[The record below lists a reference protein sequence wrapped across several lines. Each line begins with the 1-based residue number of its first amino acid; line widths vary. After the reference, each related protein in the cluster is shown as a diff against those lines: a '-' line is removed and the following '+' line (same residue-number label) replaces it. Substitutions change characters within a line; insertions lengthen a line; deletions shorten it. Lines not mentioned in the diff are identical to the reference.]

1 VYVHARDPQARRPD
15 ADHRGP
21 GYVIQQ
27 GDQGNIIESDAQQLT
42 VAVDPVVSFQDAG
55 KEWASV
61 LGDSPVGSIFLSP
74 QWQEVWWDN
83 FSGGREMTGF
93 SVPASNGGMDALASL
108 SRLGDSISFVGA
120 PDTFD
125 YNDFLVR
132 PGFEDSFYPT
142 LLDVLGRWE
151 WSEVRLDSL
160 IEHSPTLA
168 RLPDLARER
177 GYAVEVEYEDV
188 TSGVSL
194 PGDWEEYLALLSKKD
209 RHELRRKL
217 RRLESQTD
225 WRWYCLTSP
234 DDVEANFDGFLA
246 LMRMSRADK
255 EEYMT
260 PERERFFRTLARR
273 MAELDLIRLFFMEID
288 GARAAASLC
297 FDYDRTRLLY
307 NSGYDPGLSYY
318 SVGLLLHAMCV
329 RDAIENNLGYFDF
342 LRGPEPY
349 KAHLGG
355 IQKSLY
361 RMVVKR
367 S

>member
-1 VYVHARDPQARRPD
+1 M
-15 ADHRGP
+15 
-21 GYVIQQ
+21 
-27 GDQGNIIESDAQQLT
+27 S
-42 VAVDPVVSFQDAG
+42 VDPVISFQDSRE
-55 KEWASV
+55 EWVSV
-61 LGDSPVGSIFLSP
+61 LRDSPVASIFLSP

-83 FSGGREMTGF
+83 FSGGREITGF
-93 SVPASNGGMDALASL
+93 SVPASGGGVDALASL
-108 SRLGDSISFVGA
+108 ARMGDIIGFVGA

-132 PGFEDSFYPT
+132 PGFEEVFYPT
-142 LLDVLGRWE
+142 LLDVLGDWDWR
-151 WSEVRLDSL
+151 EVRLDSL
-160 IEHSPTLA
+160 LEHSPTLA
-168 RLPDLARER
+168 HLPDLARKR
-177 GYAVEVEYEDV
+177 GYDVEVEYEDV
-188 TSGVSL
+188 TSGVCL
-194 PGDWEEYLALLSKKD
+194 PGAWEEYLALLSKKD

-225 WRWYCLTSP
+225 WRWYGLTSP
-234 DDVEANFDGFLA
+234 GEVEAIFDEFLA
-246 LMRMSRADK
+246 LMRMSRPDK

-260 PERERFFRTLARR
+260 PEREGFFRSLALR
-273 MAELDLIRLFFMEID
+273 MAELDHIRLFFLEID
-288 GARAAASLC
+288 GNRAAASLC
-297 FDYDRTRLLY
+297 FDYGQTRLLY

-329 RDAIENNLGYFDF
+329 RDAIEKGLGYFDF

-355 IQKSLY
+355 RQKSLY

>member
-1 VYVHARDPQARRPD
+1 MR
-15 ADHRGP
+15 
-21 GYVIQQ
+21 
-27 GDQGNIIESDAQQLT
+27 
-42 VAVDPVVSFQDAG
+42 
-55 KEWASV
+55 
-61 LGDSPVGSIFLSP
+61 DSPVASIFLSP

-83 FSGGREMTGF
+83 FSDGRKMTGF
-93 SVPASNGGMDALASL
+93 SVPASDGGVDALASL
-108 SRLGDSISFVGA
+108 SRLGDSISFVGT

-142 LLDVLGRWE
+142 LLDVLGGWE
-151 WSEVRLDSL
+151 WSELRLDSL
-160 IEHSPTLA
+160 IEHSPTLVH
-168 RLPDLARER
+168 LPDLARER

-217 RRLESQTD
+217 RRLDSQTD
-225 WRWYCLTSP
+225 WRWYCLTGP
-234 DDVEANFDGFLA
+234 DDVEANFNEFLA
-246 LMRMSRADK
+246 LMRMSRTDK

-260 PERERFFRTLARR
+260 PERERFFRALARR
-273 MAELDLIRLFFMEID
+273 MAELDQIRLFFMEID
-288 GARAAASLC
+288 GVRAAASLC
-297 FDYDRTRLLY
+297 FDFDQARLLY
-307 NSGYDPGLSYY
+307 NSGYDPSLSYY

-329 RDAIENNLGYFDF
+329 KDAIENGLGYFDF

>member
-1 VYVHARDPQARRPD
+1 MSV
-15 ADHRGP
+15 
-21 GYVIQQ
+21 
-27 GDQGNIIESDAQQLT
+27 N
-42 VAVDPVVSFQDAG
+42 PVTSFQDG
-55 KEWASV
+55 REEWESV
-61 LGDSPVGSIFLSP
+61 LRGSPVSSIFLSP
-74 QWQEVWWDN
+74 QWQEVWWEN
-83 FSGGREMTGF
+83 FGGGREMTGF
-93 SVPASNGGMDALASL
+93 SVPAAGGGLDALASL
-108 SRLGDSISFVGA
+108 SRSGGSIGFVGA

-132 PGFEDSFYPT
+132 PGFEEAFYRT
-142 LLDVLGRWE
+142 LLDVLGGWE
-151 WSEVRLDSL
+151 WDSVRLDSL
-160 IEHSPTLA
+160 IEDSPTLA
-168 RLPDLARER
+168 HLPDMARGR

-188 TSGVSL
+188 TSGVAL
-194 PGDWEEYLALLSKKD
+194 PGDWEQYLGLLSKKD

-217 RRLESQTD
+217 RRLDTQTE
-225 WRWYCLTSP
+225 WRWYCLRSAGE
-234 DDVEANFDGFLA
+234 VLEGLDGFFV

-260 PERERFFRTLARR
+260 PEREGFFRALAGR
-273 MAELDLIRLFFMEID
+273 MAELDQVRLFFMEID
-288 GARAAASLC
+288 GTRAAASLC
-297 FDYDRTRLLY
+297 FDYGAARLLY

-329 RDAIENNLGYFDF
+329 RDAIEQGLGYFDF

-355 IQKSLY
+355 RQKSLY